1 MFSALWNLIL
11 VAPIL
16 NLLMAMYQI
25 TANLGLS
32 IILLTILVRAI
43 LIPVVIPSMKAMKK
57 QRDIQP
63 ELTKLKEKHKGD
75 QRKMAEAQMELF
87 KKHGINPTSGCL
99 SQIVMIIVLI
109 ALFSVI
115 QMFAVKHDISKI
127 NAQIYFDS
135 FKLQPNEQIS
145 TKFGYLDLGKPD
157 PFYILA
163 LMSGIL
169 QFVASKMMMPLIEK
183 AEKVAEK
190 TEPKTDDIAL
200 QMQQQ
205 TLYMMPIMNVVIGV
219 ALPSGVLLYIV
230 VTTLFT
236 IVQQY
241 YSTGWGGMTP
251 LIRKALKSQKSQKK
265 A

>member
-1 MFSALWNLIL
+1 
-11 VAPIL
+11 
-16 NLLMAMYQI
+16 MAMYRL
-25 TANLGLS
+25 TGSLGLS
-32 IILLTILVRAI
+32 IIALTIIVRAI
-43 LIPVVIPSMKAMKK
+43 LIPIVIPSLKALKK
-57 QRDIQP
+57 QRDLQP
-63 ELTKLKEKHKGD
+63 ELTKLKAKHKGD

-115 QMFAVKHDISKI
+115 QLFAVKHDVTRI
-127 NAQIYFDS
+127 NSNIYFES
-135 FKLQPNEQIS
+135 FKLAQDEKIS
-145 TKFGYLDLGKPD
+145 THFGYLDLGKPD
-157 PFYILA
+157 PLYILA
-163 LMSGIL
+163 LLSGIL
-169 QFVASKMMMPLIEK
+169 QFVASKMMMPFIEK

-205 TLYMMPIMNVVIGV
+205 TLYMMPLMNVVIGI

-236 IVQQY
+236 IAQNY
-241 YSTGWGGMTP
+241 FTTGWGGMTP
-251 LIRKALKSQKSQKK
+251 IVAKVLYSTKQVKKSK
-265 A
+265 